1 VQEFVHLHNHSD
13 YSLLKGAA
21 RISDIVEKAGEMG
34 MQHLAL
40 TDDGNM
46 FGALEFYQACR
57 SAGINPI
64 IGCDFYVAG
73 ESRHIKTPGRAENRS
88 VRLVL
93 LARNHEGY
101 RNLIMLSSLGYT
113 EGFYYKPR
121 IDKELLQQYSEGLIA
136 LSGGLSGEIPLL
148 IRRNRMDEAAKAA
161 QWYRDLFGPENFYL
175 EMMDH
180 GIPEE
185 RVVNDGLKQ
194 LAQDLDLP
202 LVVAND
208 THYVAKEDAA
218 AQDVLLCIGSNKK
231 RHETNRFKFS
241 TEEFY
246 LKSPEDMAALFPETA
261 EALANSVRIA
271 ERCELEI
278 ELPGPMFPDYSIPE
292 EFESPD
298 AYLRHLTFEGLK
310 ERYDP
315 VTDDHRERA
324 EYELNIVISM
334 GFTGYFLIVWDFI
347 KFARD
352 NGIPVGPGRGS
363 GAGSIVAYALRITD
377 IDPFKYGLLFER
389 FLNPDRVS
397 MPDFDI
403 DFCYERRGE
412 VIDYVTRKY
421 GYEKVGQ
428 IITFGTL
435 KAKAVIRDVARVLD
449 YSFAEADQIAKKIP
463 GGPKVKLKEAIEA
476 DPELQEMAA
485 PGSPHADLIAIAK
498 KLEGLHRHASTHAAG
513 IVIGQKALTE
523 YVPLYRDPRTGS
535 ISTQFT
541 MDQLEDCGLVKMD
554 FLGLK
559 TLTLIENTQELIR
572 KRGIDFDHEQMPEDD
587 ENTFRLL
594 GKGKSAAVFQFESG
608 GMQAVLTKAKPTS
621 IKDLIALNALYR
633 PGPMENIDQFVESK
647 HGRTPIRFPLKEL
660 EPVLQETYGVIVYQE
675 QVMEIVRIVGGFSLG
690 QADILRRAMGKKKI
704 DQMEKMKAEFLDGAV
719 EKGFTREQAEAIF
732 DLLKPFAGYGF
743 NKSHAAAY
751 SVLAYKTA
759 YLKANYPV
767 EFMAANLTNE
777 INNPDTFAWYL
788 DETRSMGIDVRPPDV
803 NASDKYFTVAEI
815 ADSVGDDAGGL
826 AEAAAG
832 PGATT
837 GEDDPKGRGAHQ
849 LSGTAN
855 QSGARLGIRYGLVG
869 IKNMGSA
876 AVDEILRER
885 REHGPFASF
894 QDFLERVDLRTVNRK
909 MIEVG
914 IQCGLFDGLDNRRR
928 TLLANLDNLLDHA
941 AKTQERRRSGQGS
954 LFEAEESAVSAQL
967 EYVEETDPVEWLE
980 YERDY
985 LGAYFSGHPMDA
997 YQRRWERCVHV
1008 NLGRLTGISQERAH
1022 QLLGLLTDTRVITT
1036 KNGNPMAFG
1045 KLEDFNGQVEIV
1057 LFENA
1062 YEASRELL
1070 HDRKVVGALGTFEE
1084 RRGRMQFVVEKLVGP
1099 EDLEE
1104 TAPTP
1109 VHIRLAVSSSVAGGG
1124 GGGDGAGDYAT
1135 SDRGVAVSLRPG
1147 TTREELYKLRAFLY
1161 ERRGNC
1167 PVYIHLGE
1175 NGKETVVK
1183 ASSQLTVSGKESI
1196 LEEIRSYGPVEAVW
1210 TE

>member
-1 VQEFVHLHNHSD
+1 MPGFVHLHNHSD
-13 YSLLKGAA
+13 YSLLKGAS
-21 RISDIVEKAGEMG
+21 RISDMVARAGEMG
-34 MQHLAL
+34 MEHLAI

-57 SAGINPI
+57 DAGINPI

-73 ESRHIKTPGRAENRS
+73 ESRHIKTPGNAANRPI
-88 VRLVL
+88 RLVL
-93 LARNHEGY
+93 LARNETGY
-101 RNLIMLSSLGYT
+101 QNLIELSSLGYT

-121 IDKELLQQYSEGLIA
+121 VDRELLQQYAEGLIA
-136 LSGGLSGEIPLL
+136 LSGGLSGEIPSL
-148 IRRNRMDEAAKAA
+148 IRRNRHDDAAAA
-161 QWYRDLFGPENFYL
+161 ARWYRDLYGPGNFYL
-175 EMMDH
+175 ELQDH
-180 GIPEE
+180 SLPEQRIVNQGLLELSTQLDIP
-185 RVVNDGLKQ
+185 
-194 LAQDLDLP
+194 
-202 LVVAND
+202 VVATND
-208 THYVAKEDAA
+208 THYVRKDDAK

-231 RHETNRFKFS
+231 LHETKRFKFS

-246 LKSPEDMAALFPETA
+246 LKSPDEMAALFPDHP
-261 EALANSVRIA
+261 EALENSLRIA

-278 ELPGPMFPDYSIPE
+278 ALPGPIFPDYTIPE
-292 EFESPD
+292 EFDSPD
-298 AYLRHLTFEGLK
+298 DYLRHLTLEGLK
-310 ERYDP
+310 ERYEP
-315 VTDDHRERA
+315 VTKEHEERA
-324 EYELNIVISM
+324 TYELDIIISM

-363 GAGSIVAYALRITD
+363 GAGSIVAYALKITD
-377 IDPFKYGLLFER
+377 IEPLKYGLLFER

-421 GYEKVGQ
+421 GSDKVGQ

-463 GGPKVKLKEAIEA
+463 AGPKVKLKEAIEA

-485 PGSPHADLIAIAK
+485 PGGAHAELLSIAQ

-513 IVIGQKALTE
+513 IVIGQKPLTA
-523 YVPLYRDPRTGS
+523 YVPLYRDPRTAS

-559 TLTLIENTQELIR
+559 TLTLIENTQRLIHR
-572 KRGIDFDHEQMPEDD
+572 RGIEFDHEEIPEED

-594 GKGKSAAVFQFESG
+594 GKGKSAAVFQFESQ
-608 GMQAVLTKAKPTS
+608 GMQAVLTKAKPTR
-621 IKDLIALNALYR
+621 IEDLIALNALYR

-647 HGRTPIRFPLKEL
+647 HGRTPIRYPLKEL
-660 EPVLQETYGVIVYQE
+660 EPILEETYGVIVYQE

-690 QADILRRAMGKKKI
+690 QADILRRAMGKKKV
-704 DQMEKMKAEFLDGAV
+704 QVMEKMKEEFLQGAV
-719 EKGFTREQAEAIF
+719 NKGFTREQADGIF

-788 DETRSMGIDVRPPDV
+788 EETRSMGIDVRPPDL
-803 NASDKYFTVAEI
+803 NRSDKYFTVSENRI
-815 ADSVGDDAGGL
+815 F
-826 AEAAAG
+826 
-832 PGATT
+832 
-837 GEDDPKGRGAHQ
+837 
-849 LSGTAN
+849 
-855 QSGARLGIRYGLVG
+855 YGLVG
-869 IKNMGSA
+869 IKNVGSA
-876 AVDEILRER
+876 AVDEILAERER
-885 REHGPFASF
+885 SGPYESV
-894 QDFLERVDLRTVNRK
+894 QDFLERVDLRAVNRK
-909 MIEVG
+909 MLEVG
-914 IQCGLFDGLDNRRR
+914 IQCGLFDSLDPRRR
-928 TLLANLDNLLDHA
+928 TLLANLDTLIDHA
-941 AKTQERRRSGQGS
+941 AKTQERLRSGQAS
-954 LFEAEESAVSAQL
+954 LFEAEEAALTARL
-967 EYVEETDPVEWLE
+967 EEVEETDPLEWLE
-980 YERDY
+980 YEREY

-997 YQRRWERCVHV
+997 YRRRWERCVHV
-1008 NLGRLTGISQERAH
+1008 NLGRLAGVSQERSH
-1022 QLLGLLTDTRVITT
+1022 QLIGLLTDTRVIVT

-1045 KLEDFNGQVEIV
+1045 RLEDFNGQVEVV
-1057 LFENA
+1057 LFEKA
-1062 YEASRELL
+1062 YEASREFL
-1070 HDRKVVGALGTFEE
+1070 HDRSVVGAIGSFEE

-1099 EDLEE
+1099 EELEE

-1109 VHIRLAVSSSVAGGG
+1109 IHIRLGSCA
-1124 GGGDGAGDYAT
+1124 D
-1135 SDRGVAVSLRPG
+1135 
-1147 TTREELYKLRAFLY
+1147 TRQELYQLRAFLY

-1167 PVYIHLGE
+1167 PVYLHLGE
-1175 NGKETVVK
+1175 NGAEKVIK

>member
-21 RISDIVEKAGEMG
+21 RISDMVAKAGDMG
-34 MQHLAL
+34 MRHLAL

-46 FGALEFYQACR
+46 FGALEFYQACKG
-57 SAGINPI
+57 AGINPI
-64 IGCDFYVAG
+64 IGCNFYVAG
-73 ESRHIKTPGRAENRS
+73 ESRHTKIAGRAENRS
-88 VRLVL
+88 MRLVL
-93 LARNHEGY
+93 LAHNHEGY
-101 RNLIMLSSLGYT
+101 RNLIILSSLGYT

-121 IDKELLQQYSEGLIA
+121 IDKELLQEYVGGLIA

-148 IRRNRMDEAAKAA
+148 IRRNRMDEAARAA
-161 QWYRDLFGPENFYL
+161 QWYRDLYGPENFYL
-175 EMMDH
+175 ELMDH
-180 GIPEE
+180 ELPEE

-194 LAQDLDLP
+194 LSKDLKIP
-202 LVVAND
+202 LVAANE
-208 THYVAKEDAA
+208 THYVAKEDAK

-231 RHETNRFKFS
+231 RHESNRFKFS
-241 TEEFY
+241 TDEFY
-246 LKSPEDMAALFPETA
+246 LKSPDEMAALFPDTP
-261 EALANSVRIA
+261 EALSNTLRIA

-292 EFESPD
+292 EFDSPD
-298 AYLRHLTFEGLK
+298 AYLRHLTFEGVK
-310 ERYDP
+310 QRYAQ
-315 VTDDHRERA
+315 VGGAHRERA
-324 EYELNIVISM
+324 EYELNIIITM

-363 GAGSIVAYALRITD
+363 GAGSIVAYALQITD
-377 IDPFKYGLLFER
+377 IDPFEYGLLFER

-421 GYEKVGQ
+421 GYDKVGQ

-476 DPELQEMAA
+476 DSELQEMAA
-485 PGSPHADLIAIAK
+485 PGSPHAELLAIAE

-572 KRGIDFDHEQMPEDD
+572 KRGVQFNHETIPEYD

-608 GMQAVLTKAKPTS
+608 GMQAVLTKAEPNS

-633 PGPMENIDQFVESK
+633 PGPMENIDQFVEAK
-647 HGRTPIRFPLKEL
+647 HGRTPIRYPLKEL
-660 EPVLQETYGVIVYQE
+660 EPILQETYGVIVYQE
-675 QVMEIVRIVGGFSLG
+675 QVMEIVRVVGGFSLG
-690 QADILRRAMGKKKI
+690 QADILRRAMGKKKVE
-704 DQMEKMKAEFLDGAV
+704 QMEKMKAEFLDGAV
-719 EKGFTREQAEAIF
+719 EKGFTREQADGIF

-759 YLKANYPV
+759 YLKANYAV

-788 DETRSMGIDVRPPDV
+788 EETRSMGIAVHAPDI
-803 NASDKYFTVAEI
+803 NESEKYFTVAGK
-815 ADSVGDDAGGL
+815 DGGD
-826 AEAAAG
+826 
-832 PGATT
+832 
-837 GEDDPKGRGAHQ
+837 GRGA
-849 LSGTAN
+849 
-855 QSGARLGIRYGLVG
+855 IRYGLVG

-885 REHGPFASF
+885 REQGPFVSF
-894 QDFLERVDLRTVNRK
+894 QDLLERVDLRSVNRK

-914 IQCGLFDGLDNRRR
+914 VQCGLFDSLDNRRR
-928 TLLANLDNLLDHA
+928 TLLANLDSLLEHA
-941 AKTQERRRSGQGS
+941 AKTQERRESGQGS
-954 LFEAEESAVSAQL
+954 LFEAEEAAISAHMS
-967 EYVEETDPVEWLE
+967 YVEETDPVEWLE
-980 YERDY
+980 YEREY

-997 YQRRWERCVHV
+997 FRRRWERCVHV
-1008 NLGRLTGISQERAH
+1008 NLGRTAGVSQERTQ
-1022 QLLGLLTDTRVITT
+1022 QLLGLLSDTRVITT
-1036 KNGNPMAFG
+1036 KKGTPMAFA
-1045 KLEDFNGQVEIV
+1045 KIEDFNGQVEMV

-1062 YEASRELL
+1062 YAASRELL
-1070 HDRKVVGALGTFEE
+1070 HDLTVVGALGTFEE
-1084 RRGRMQFVVEKLVGP
+1084 RRGRMQFVAEKLVGP
-1099 EDLEE
+1099 EELEE

-1109 VHIRLAVSSSVAGGG
+1109 VHIRLAAVAPSRGGRG
-1124 GGGDGAGDYAT
+1124 TAT
-1135 SDRGVAVSLRPG
+1135 RD
-1147 TTREELYKLRAFLY
+1147 ELYKLRAFLY

-1167 PVYIHLGE
+1167 PVFIHLGE
-1175 NGKETVVK
+1175 NGQETVVK

>member
-1 VQEFVHLHNHSD
+1 MQEFVHLHNHSD
-13 YSLLKGAA
+13 YSLLKGAG
-21 RISDIVEKAGEMG
+21 RISDMVARAAEMG
-34 MQHLAL
+34 MRHLAI

-46 FGALEFYQACR
+46 FGALEFYQACK
-57 SAGINPI
+57 AADINPV

-73 ESRHIKTPGRAENRS
+73 ESRHVKTPGNAANRS
-88 VRLVL
+88 SRLVL
-93 LARNHEGY
+93 LARNNDGY
-101 RNLIMLSSLGYT
+101 RNLIELSSRGYT

-121 IDKELLQQYSEGLIA
+121 VDRELLQQYAGGLIA
-136 LSGGLSGEIPLL
+136 LTGSLSGEIPSY
-148 IRRNRMDEAAKAA
+148 IRRNRMEDAAEAARWLVGVYGA
-161 QWYRDLFGPENFYL
+161 GNVYL
-175 EMMDH
+175 ELQDH
-180 GIPEE
+180 NLPEQ
-185 RVVNDGLKQ
+185 RIVNQGLLQ
-194 LAQDLDLP
+194 LSKELDLP
-202 LVVAND
+202 LVATND
-208 THYVAKEDAA
+208 THYVNKDDAK

-246 LKSPEDMAALFPETA
+246 LKSPEEMAALFAENP
-261 EALANSVRIA
+261 EALSNSVRIA
-271 ERCELEI
+271 EQCSLEI
-278 ELPGPMFPDYSIPE
+278 DLPGPMFPDYTIPE
-292 EFESPD
+292 EFASPD
-298 AYLRHLTFEGLK
+298 DYLRHLTFEGLK
-310 ERYDP
+310 DRYDP
-315 VTDDHRERA
+315 VTQEHQERA
-324 EYELNIVISM
+324 TYELDTIIDM

-363 GAGSIVAYALRITD
+363 GAGSIVAYALKITD
-377 IDPFKYGLLFER
+377 IEPLKYGLLFER

-421 GYEKVGQ
+421 GSDKVGQ

-463 GGPKVKLKEAIEA
+463 AGPGVKLKEAIEA
-476 DPELQEMAA
+476 DPELQEMAE
-485 PGSPHADLIAIAK
+485 PGSPHHELLAIAL

-523 YVPLYRDPRTGS
+523 YVPLYRDPKTGS

-541 MDQLEDCGLVKMD
+541 MDQLEACGLVKMD

-559 TLTLIENTQELIR
+559 TLTLIENTQTLIR
-572 KRGIDFDHEQMPEDD
+572 ERGVDFDHERIPEQD
-587 ENTFRLL
+587 NATFKLL
-594 GKGKSAAVFQFESG
+594 GEGKSAAIFQFESQ
-608 GMQAVLTKAKPTS
+608 GMQAVLTKAKPTR
-621 IKDLIALNALYR
+621 IEDLIALNALYR

-647 HGRTPIRFPLKEL
+647 HGRTPIRYPLKEL
-660 EPVLQETYGVIVYQE
+660 EPVLKETYGVIVYQE

-704 DQMEKMKAEFLDGAV
+704 AEMEKMKAQFLDGAV
-719 EKGFTREQAEAIF
+719 NKGFTREQAEGIF

-751 SVLAYKTA
+751 SILAYKTA

-788 DETRSMGIDVRPPDV
+788 NETRAMGITVHPPDL
-803 NASDKYFTVAEI
+803 NRSEKYFTVSENAI
-815 ADSVGDDAGGL
+815 F
-826 AEAAAG
+826 
-832 PGATT
+832 
-837 GEDDPKGRGAHQ
+837 
-849 LSGTAN
+849 
-855 QSGARLGIRYGLVG
+855 YGLVG
-869 IKNMGSA
+869 IKNVGSG

-885 REHGPFASF
+885 REGGAFTSV

-909 MIEVG
+909 MLEVG
-914 IQCGLFDGLDNRRR
+914 IQCGLFDSLDGRRR
-928 TLLANLDNLLDHA
+928 TLMENLDVLLDHA
-941 AKTQERRRSGQGS
+941 STTQELRRSGQTS
-954 LFEAEESAVSAQL
+954 LFEAEEAAVTSTL
-967 EYVEETDPVEWLE
+967 DTVEETDPVEWLE

-985 LGAYFSGHPMDA
+985 LGAYFSGHPMDS
-997 YQRRWERCVHV
+997 YRRRWERCVHV
-1008 NLGRLTGISQERAH
+1008 NLSQLGGISPERTH
-1022 QLLGLLTDTRVITT
+1022 QLLGLLTDTRVIFT
-1036 KNGNPMAFG
+1036 KNGRPMAFG
-1045 KLEDFNGQVEIV
+1045 KLEDFNGQVELV

-1062 YEASRELL
+1062 YEESRELL

-1104 TAPTP
+1104 TAPVP
-1109 VHIRLAVSSSVAGGG
+1109 IHIRLKVCESN
-1124 GGGDGAGDYAT
+1124 GDEMERL
-1135 SDRGVAVSLRPG
+1135 RG
-1147 TTREELYKLRAFLY
+1147 LRAFLY

-1167 PVYIHLGE
+1167 PVYLHVGE
-1175 NGKETVVK
+1175 NGRETVVK

-1196 LEEIRSYGPVEAVW
+1196 LEEIRRYEPVEAVW
-1210 TE
+1210 TG